1 MQVVGTILGTV
12 VLMYAAM
19 AAAQLR
25 RQGLQSRLRSEL
37 SLDLLREQIKA
48 TSLLRERREQQ
59 QLCWNGYR
67 KFLVQKKVWEADNV
81 CSFYLIPH
89 DCKSLPLF
97 RPGQF
102 LTFRLNVP
110 GLDKPVV
117 RCYSISSSPNAD
129 YYRIT
134 VKRCENG
141 TASSF
146 LHDRVEEGAILD
158 VQAPRGDFCVDR
170 SGTRPAVLVGGG
182 VGVTPFVS
190 MLEAASKD
198 QNGRELTLVYAVRNG
213 SEHAMKERLSQ
224 LSSEQDNV
232 NVVTAYSQPGA
243 EDRLG
248 VDYDHCG
255 RVSPELLRS
264 VLPSNNFDFY
274 ICGPP
279 QMMQDLMAQLK
290 DWGVPSSNI
299 FTEAF
304 GAPSAQAIRERK
316 TAAQSNGDSATPIS
330 KKNDDSGRTPSMPV
344 KKVRVEFSISQKSA
358 DWDDTKSDLLQL
370 AKVAGVEIDSGCGA
384 GSCGT
389 CQTAVR
395 SGKVRYPSPP
405 DFCCEDRTCLPCVA
419 VPAGDLVLDA

>member
-1 MQVVGTILGTV
+1 MQAVGTILGTV
-12 VLMYAAM
+12 VLMYVAM

-25 RQGLQSRLRSEL
+25 RQGLLSRLRSEM
-37 SLDLLREQIKA
+37 SLELLREQIKA
-48 TSLLRERREQQ
+48 ASLLRERREQQ

-67 KFLVQKKVWEADNV
+67 KFLVQKKVKEADNV
-81 CSFYLIPH
+81 YSFFLIPH

-134 VKRCENG
+134 VKLGPNP
-141 TASSF
+141 TASRF

-170 SGTRPAVLVGGG
+170 SGDRPAVLVGGG

-198 QNGRELTLVYAVRNG
+198 ESRRELTLVYAVRDG

-224 LSSEQDNV
+224 LSSEHENI
-232 NVVTAYSQPGA
+232 NVVTAYSRPTA
-243 EDRLG
+243 EDRQG
-248 VDYDHCG
+248 ADYDHGG
-255 RVSPELLRS
+255 RVTPEFLKS
-264 VLPSNNFDFY
+264 ILPSNNFDFY
-274 ICGPP
+274 VCGPS
-279 QMMQDLMAQLK
+279 QMMEDLMAQLK
-290 DWGVPSSNI
+290 DWGVPAGNI

-304 GAPSAQAIRERK
+304 GAPSAQVIGERK
-316 TAAQSNGDSATPIS
+316 AAKSNGDAAKPKAGKNGDTKKSPPVSA
-330 KKNDDSGRTPSMPV
+330 
-344 KKVRVEFSISQKSA
+344 KKVRVDFSRSKKSA
-358 DWDDTKSDLLQL
+358 DWDDTKSDLLHL
-370 AKVAGVEIDSGCGA
+370 AKTTGVLIDSGCEA

-405 DFCCEDRTCLPCVA
+405 DFSCEDRTCLPCVA
-419 VPAGDLVLDA
+419 LPASDVVLDA